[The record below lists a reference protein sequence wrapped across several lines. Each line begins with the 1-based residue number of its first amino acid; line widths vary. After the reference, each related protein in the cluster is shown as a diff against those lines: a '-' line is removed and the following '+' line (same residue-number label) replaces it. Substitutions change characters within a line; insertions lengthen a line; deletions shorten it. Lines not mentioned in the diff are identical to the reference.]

1 MGGLLMTKQRVR
13 DLTDIM
19 ARVLHYQDRGEPN
32 WQEMDYAGTKREY
45 DELPKEIIDRYR
57 NDAKFHAQ
65 VQRAVSMVLELDRS
79 AVEPESDDDA
89 PEAIEIEFALRI
101 AKLWRAGKMI
111 GGDEDA
117 VRNALLE
124 EIERLRE
131 NRAAEPPAP
140 QICHW
145 RCCTKPMAPGDSYLC
160 AEHRALFGPAR
171 NRNGDA

>member
-79 AVEPESDDDA
+79 AVEPKADPQFPWGVNKDMTYVPTE
-89 PEAIEIEFALRI
+89 EFQAMKAELEALRN
-101 AKLWRAGKMI
+101 
-111 GGDEDA
+111 A
-117 VRNALLE
+117 V
-124 EIERLRE
+124 
-131 NRAAEPPAP
+131 
-140 QICHW
+140 
-145 RCCTKPMAPGDSYLC
+145 
-160 AEHRALFGPAR
+160 

>member
-1 MGGLLMTKQRVR
+1 LTKERVR

-19 ARVLHYQDRGEPN
+19 ARVLHYQDRGEPS

-79 AVEPESDDDA
+79 AVEP
-89 PEAIEIEFALRI
+89 
-101 AKLWRAGKMI
+101 
-111 GGDEDA
+111 
-117 VRNALLE
+117 
-124 EIERLRE
+124 
-131 NRAAEPPAP
+131 PAP

-160 AEHRALFGPAR
+160 AEHRALFGPAL
-171 NRNGDA
+171 NRSVTPEEKS